1 MTLRTENLT
10 VSYGTD
16 KVLNDVSLSLPTG
29 KITALIGPNG
39 CGKSTLLNC
48 FSRLLMPQSGTVF
61 LGDNPINM
69 LSSRQLARRLSLLP
83 QHHLT
88 PEGITVQE
96 LVSYGRNPWLS
107 LWGRLSA
114 EDNARVNVA
123 MNQTRINHL
132 AVRRLYDENHQ
143 VYGVRK
149 VWRQLLREGIRVARC
164 TVARLMAVMGLAGV
178 LRGKKVRTTISRKA
192 VAAGDRVNR
201 QFVAERPD
209 QLWVADFTY
218 VSTWRG
224 FVYVAFI
231 IDVFAG
237 YIVGWRV
244 SSSMETTFVLDAL
257 EQALWAR
264 RPSGTVHHSD
274 KGSQYVSL
282 AYTQRLKEAGLL
294 ASTGSTGDSYD
305 NAMAESINGLY
316 KAEVIHRKSWKN
328 RAEVELATLTWVDWY
343 NNRRLLER
351 LGHTPPAEAEKAY
364 YASIGNDD
372 LAA

>member
-114 EDNARVNVA
+114 EDNARARRHEPDPNQSSCRSSVNRA
-123 MNQTRINHL
+123 FRRSAPARISGDGPAQNTPVVL
-132 AVRRLYDENHQ
+132 LDEPTTYLDINHQ
-143 VYGVRK
+143 VDLMRLMGELRTQGKTVVAVLHDLNQASRYCDQLVVMANGHVMAQGTPEE
-149 VWRQLLREGIRVARC
+149 VMTPGLLR
-164 TVARLMAVMGLAGV
+164 TVFSV
-178 LRGKKVRTTISRKA
+178 
-192 VAAGDRVNR
+192 
-201 QFVAERPD
+201 
-209 QLWVADFTY
+209 
-218 VSTWRG
+218 
-224 FVYVAFI
+224 
-231 IDVFAG
+231 
-237 YIVGWRV
+237 
-244 SSSMETTFVLDAL
+244 
-257 EQALWAR
+257 
-264 RPSGTVHHSD
+264 
-274 KGSQYVSL
+274 
-282 AYTQRLKEAGLL
+282 
-294 ASTGSTGDSYD
+294 
-305 NAMAESINGLY
+305 
-316 KAEVIHRKSWKN
+316 
-328 RAEVELATLTWVDWY
+328 
-343 NNRRLLER
+343 
-351 LGHTPPAEAEKAY
+351 EAEIHPEPV
-364 YASIGNDD
+364 SGRPMC
-372 LAA
+372 LMR

>member
-132 AVRRLYDENHQ
+132 AVRRLTELSGGQRQRAFLAMVLAQNTPVVLLDEPTTYLDINHQ
-143 VYGVRK
+143 VDLMRLMGELRTQEKTVVAVLHDLNQASRYCDQLVVMANGHVMAQGTPEE
-149 VWRQLLREGIRVARC
+149 VMTPGLLR
-164 TVARLMAVMGLAGV
+164 TVFSV
-178 LRGKKVRTTISRKA
+178 
-192 VAAGDRVNR
+192 
-201 QFVAERPD
+201 
-209 QLWVADFTY
+209 
-218 VSTWRG
+218 
-224 FVYVAFI
+224 
-231 IDVFAG
+231 
-237 YIVGWRV
+237 
-244 SSSMETTFVLDAL
+244 
-257 EQALWAR
+257 
-264 RPSGTVHHSD
+264 
-274 KGSQYVSL
+274 
-282 AYTQRLKEAGLL
+282 
-294 ASTGSTGDSYD
+294 
-305 NAMAESINGLY
+305 
-316 KAEVIHRKSWKN
+316 
-328 RAEVELATLTWVDWY
+328 
-343 NNRRLLER
+343 
-351 LGHTPPAEAEKAY
+351 EAEIHPEPV
-364 YASIGNDD
+364 SGRPMC
-372 LAA
+372 LMR

>member
-132 AVRRLYDENHQ
+132 AVRRLTELSGGQRQRAFLAMVLAQNTPVVLLDEPTTYLDINHQ
-143 VYGVRK
+143 VD
-149 VWRQLLREGIRVARC
+149 LM
-164 TVARLMAVMGLAGV
+164 RLMGELRTQGKTVVAVLHDLNQA
-178 LRGKKVRTTISRKA
+178 SRYC
-192 VAAGDRVNR
+192 
-201 QFVAERPD
+201 D
-209 QLWVADFTY
+209 QLVVMANGHVMAQGTPEEVMTPESVSHPAYRSWHKVKAD
-218 VSTWRG
+218 G
-224 FVYVAFI
+224 P
-231 IDVFAG
+231 
-237 YIVGWRV
+237 
-244 SSSMETTFVLDAL
+244 VLLPFSPEGKREAWW
-257 EQALWAR
+257 QP
-264 RPSGTVHHSD
+264 PSH
-274 KGSQYVSL
+274 
-282 AYTQRLKEAGLL
+282 
-294 ASTGSTGDSYD
+294 
-305 NAMAESINGLY
+305 
-316 KAEVIHRKSWKN
+316 
-328 RAEVELATLTWVDWY
+328 
-343 NNRRLLER
+343 NNRMVC
-351 LGHTPPAEAEKAY
+351 T
-364 YASIGNDD
+364 
-372 LAA
+372 AADAMIQR

>member
-132 AVRRLYDENHQ
+132 AVRRLTELSGGQRQRAFLAMVLAQNTPVVLLDEPTTYLDINHQ
-143 VYGVRK
+143 VD
-149 VWRQLLREGIRVARC
+149 LM
-164 TVARLMAVMGLAGV
+164 RLMGELRTQGKTVVAVLQ
-178 LRGKKVRTTISRKA
+178 
-192 VAAGDRVNR
+192 D
-201 QFVAERPD
+201 
-209 QLWVADFTY
+209 
-218 VSTWRG
+218 
-224 FVYVAFI
+224 
-231 IDVFAG
+231 
-237 YIVGWRV
+237 
-244 SSSMETTFVLDAL
+244 
-257 EQALWAR
+257 
-264 RPSGTVHHSD
+264 
-274 KGSQYVSL
+274 
-282 AYTQRLKEAGLL
+282 
-294 ASTGSTGDSYD
+294 
-305 NAMAESINGLY
+305 
-316 KAEVIHRKSWKN
+316 RKS
-328 RAEVELATLTWVDWY
+328 VV
-343 NNRRLLER
+343 
-351 LGHTPPAEAEKAY
+351 
-364 YASIGNDD
+364 
-372 LAA
+372 

>member
-96 LVSYGRNPWLS
+96 
-107 LWGRLSA
+107 RLSA

-132 AVRRLYDENHQ
+132 AVRRLTELSGGQRQRAFLAMVLAQNTPVVLLDEPTTYLDINHQ
-143 VYGVRK
+143 VDLMRLMGELRTQGKTVVAVLHDLNQASRYCDQLVVMANGHVMAQGTPEE
-149 VWRQLLREGIRVARC
+149 VMTPGLLR
-164 TVARLMAVMGLAGV
+164 TVFSV
-178 LRGKKVRTTISRKA
+178 
-192 VAAGDRVNR
+192 
-201 QFVAERPD
+201 
-209 QLWVADFTY
+209 
-218 VSTWRG
+218 
-224 FVYVAFI
+224 
-231 IDVFAG
+231 
-237 YIVGWRV
+237 
-244 SSSMETTFVLDAL
+244 
-257 EQALWAR
+257 
-264 RPSGTVHHSD
+264 
-274 KGSQYVSL
+274 
-282 AYTQRLKEAGLL
+282 
-294 ASTGSTGDSYD
+294 
-305 NAMAESINGLY
+305 
-316 KAEVIHRKSWKN
+316 
-328 RAEVELATLTWVDWY
+328 
-343 NNRRLLER
+343 
-351 LGHTPPAEAEKAY
+351 EAEIHPEPV
-364 YASIGNDD
+364 SGRPMC
-372 LAA
+372 LMR